1 MENAQ
6 RQKEY
11 REWKKLHDSNFLQK
25 KTHTTE
31 VLQTNK
37 YIDENSIKRETNE
50 RLWRKKCMIQLIS
63 RGKQ

>member
-37 YIDENSIKRETNE
+37 YIDENSIKRET
-50 RLWRKKCMIQLIS
+50 
-63 RGKQ
+63 RGCEGKSA